1 MASEDEQL
9 ARAARA
15 LRRELRL
22 RQEDLVGRGRSVHL
36 THAIESAAIGHL
48 RVDELRAHFA
58 ALGAKVRITA
68 WWNGA
73 SLDRLIDARH
83 AAVVERLV
91 AVLHSLGWDVRTEV
105 SFSEYGERGS
115 IDVFAGRADS
125 SAVFVGEAK
134 SEWGSIE
141 GTLRSHDVK
150 TRLAP
155 TICERVFGFKP
166 RNIASA
172 LVFPDEM
179 TARRIADRHEAT
191 LNASYPFRARALRRW
206 LVRPS
211 GPLRG
216 VWFLSNPDTREVGIG
231 DGDDS
236 GRDSGETPIRHAR
249 RSRT

>member
-1 MASEDEQL
+1 M
-9 ARAARA
+9 
-15 LRRELRL
+15 
-22 RQEDLVGRGRSVHL
+22 HL
-36 THAIESAAIGHL
+36 THAIESAAIGPL
-48 RVDELRAHFA
+48 RVEELRAHFA

-73 SLDRLIDARH
+73 SLDRLIDTRH
-83 AAVVERLV
+83 AEIVERLV
-91 AVLHSLGWDVRTEV
+91 SVLHSLGWEVRTEV

-115 IDVFAGRADS
+115 IDVCAGRSDA

-141 GTLRSHDVK
+141 ETLRTHDVK

-155 TICERVFGFKP
+155 KISERVFGFKP

-179 TARRIADRHEAT
+179 TARRIADQHAAT
-191 LNASYPFRARALRRW
+191 LDASYPARARALRRW

-211 GPLRG
+211 GLIRA
-216 VWFLSNPDTREVGIG
+216 VWFLSNPDARQVGIG
-231 DGDDS
+231 DQAVS
-236 GRDSGETPIRHAR
+236 GRDSSETPIK
-249 RSRT
+249 SRGRPRN